1 MALSSVVAVEQSPP
15 SIVYDRGSLRIV
27 RLNVGEV
34 DLVADGADAPIIIPL
49 LRKNEA
55 TSPTSFTLEGFNIL
69 SDPAVRTAAIEA
81 TFRNGRWEIV
91 HHAYLRWREPS
102 QSEWDP
108 EMIYVNRNGAVDRH
122 NHWGVVRKWRVR
134 FGRTLIF
141 VAGALLGVLACA
153 LL

>member
-1 MALSSVVAVEQSPP
+1 MAQSNVAAIEPLLPSVVYE
-15 SIVYDRGSLRIV
+15 RGSLKILL
-27 RLNVGEV
+27 LNVGEV
-34 DLVADGADAPIIIPL
+34 DVIVDGAYGPIIIPI
-49 LRKNEA
+49 LRGNEA
-55 TSPTSFTLEGFNIL
+55 IDPLGFALEGFNVR
-69 SDPAVRTAAIEA
+69 SDPAVRTGAIEA
-81 TFRNGRWEIV
+81 AFRNGRWEIV
-91 HHAYLRWREPS
+91 HHAYLLWGDSS
-102 QSEWDP
+102 QTEWDP